1 MTEIHQDYATA
12 LFSLAKERGADWS
25 DDLRTVAALFR
36 DNPAYAATLASP
48 AIPLAERIR
57 AVAAALGDSVATEVS
72 AFVRLLCERGHI
84 RYLEDAIR
92 AYIEMEQ
99 DLHRRTV
106 AQVVSAAP
114 LTDDERER
122 LLKKL
127 ERVSGRTVT
136 LECTVDP
143 TLLGGAIVRVDGKV
157 LDGTL
162 QRRLR
167 DMKEGINR

>member
-12 LFSLAKERGADWS
+12 LFSLAKERGADWT
-25 DDLRTVAALFR
+25 DDLRAVAALFR
-36 DNPAYAATLASP
+36 DNPAYTATLASP
-48 AIPLAERIR
+48 AIPLAERIN
-57 AVAAALGDSVATEVS
+57 AIATALGDSVAQEVS

-84 RYLEDAIR
+84 RHLEEVVR

-99 DLHRRTV
+99 ELHRRAV
-106 AQVVSAAP
+106 AEVVSAAP

-122 LLKKL
+122 LLQKL
-127 ERVSGRTVT
+127 ERISGRTVT
-136 LECTVDP
+136 LECSVDP
-143 TLLGGAIVRVDGKV
+143 TLLGGVIVHMDGKV
-157 LDGTL
+157 LDGSL

>member
-12 LFSLAKERGADWS
+12 LFSLAKEQDADWT
-25 DDLRTVAALFR
+25 DDLRAVAALFR

-48 AIPLAERIR
+48 AIPLAERIG
-57 AVAAALGDSVATEVS
+57 AIATALGDSVATEVS

-84 RYLEDAIR
+84 RHLEEVVR

-99 DLHRRTV
+99 ELHRRAV
-106 AQVVSAAP
+106 AEVVSAAP

-122 LLKKL
+122 LLHKL
-127 ERVSGRTVT
+127 ERISGRTVT
-136 LECTVDP
+136 LECSVDP
-143 TLLGGAIVRVDGKV
+143 TLLGGVIVHMDGKV
-157 LDGTL
+157 LDGSL